1 MSEINLSGQDL
12 PGFDATTDYW
22 QATVTGA
29 ELSQSPLPPYA
40 KSYPARLPDGR
51 YLVLPLRMP
60 TASGAAPDR
69 CVASLIA
76 NQASIAVVEQ
86 LALHMAEG
94 ARAHA
99 FDVIVGLPTLGLAFA
114 PLVARHLG
122 HSRYVPLG
130 YSRKYWYRDELS
142 EPVSSITTPGKG
154 KLLYIDPNQ
163 LSLITGKRVLVVDD
177 AVSSG
182 TTMVSGLKLLE
193 RCGAEVAAIAVAMRQ
208 GTQWQQKLVRADGR
222 AIPWS
227 RPTTVRAWSAW
238 PTDGGRK
245 TPDCIAAG
253 ALHLR
258 DSLLFDIENQSQ
270 HALPTMDLRV
280 LR

>member
-1 MSEINLSGQDL
+1 MSEIASVADLSGQNL

-22 QATVTGA
+22 QAIVTEA

-51 YLVLPLRMP
+51 YLLLPLRGMP
-60 TASGAAPDR
+60 TADGSAPDR

-76 NQASIAVVEQ
+76 NQASMEVVEQ
-86 LALHMAEG
+86 LALHMAQG
-94 ARAHA
+94 AGAHD
-99 FDVIVGLPTLGLAFA
+99 FDVVIGLPTLGLAFA

-163 LSLITGKRVLVVDD
+163 LGLIAGKRVLVVDD

-208 GTQWQQKLVRADGR
+208 GTQWRQKLVRADGS
-222 AIPWS
+222 AIPVVAAYDCP
-227 RPTTVRAWSAW
+227 RMERRADGWW
-238 PTDGGRK
+238 PES
-245 TPDCIAAG
+245 P
-253 ALHLR
+253 
-258 DSLLFDIENQSQ
+258 
-270 HALPTMDLRV
+270 
-280 LR
+280 

>member
-1 MSEINLSGQDL
+1 MSPIDLTGQNL

-22 QATVTGA
+22 QTTVTEA
-29 ELSQSPLPPYA
+29 ELTQSPLPPYA
-40 KSYPARLPDGR
+40 SSYPARLPDGR
-51 YLVLPLRMP
+51 YLLLPLRGTP
-60 TASGAAPDR
+60 TADGSAPER

-86 LALHMAEG
+86 LALHMAE
-94 ARAHA
+94 AAKVHD
-99 FDVIVGLPTLGLAFA
+99 FEMVIGLPTLGLAFA
-114 PLVARHLG
+114 PLVAKHLG

-163 LSLITGKRVLVVDD
+163 LSLIAGKRVLVVDD

-182 TTMVSGLKLLE
+182 TTMVSGLKLLA

-208 GTQWQQKLVRADGR
+208 GTQWQQKLVRADGS
-222 AIPWS
+222 AIPVVAAYDCPCME
-227 RPTTVRAWSAW
+227 RRADGWW
-238 PTDGGRK
+238 PEGY
-245 TPDCIAAG
+245 
-253 ALHLR
+253 
-258 DSLLFDIENQSQ
+258 
-270 HALPTMDLRV
+270 
-280 LR
+280 

>member
-1 MSEINLSGQDL
+1 MSEITSQVDLSGQNL

-22 QATVTGA
+22 QTTVS
-29 ELSQSPLPPYA
+29 EEQLSQSPLPPYA
-40 KSYPARLPDGR
+40 RSYPAKLPNGR
-51 YLVLPLRMP
+51 YLVLPLRGMP
-60 TASGAAPDR
+60 SSPER

-76 NQASIAVVEQ
+76 NQASIEVVEQ
-86 LALHMAEG
+86 LALHMAE
-94 ARAHA
+94 AAKAHD
-99 FDVIVGLPTLGLAFA
+99 FDVVVGLPTLGLAFA

-130 YSRKYWYRDELS
+130 YSRKYWYREELS

-163 LSLITGKRVLVVDD
+163 LSLIAGKRVLVVDD

-208 GTQWQQKLVRADGR
+208 GRQWQAKLRRADGS
-222 AIPWS
+222 AIPVVGAYDCP
-227 RPTTVRAWSAW
+227 RMEKRADGWW
-238 PTDGGRK
+238 PE
-245 TPDCIAAG
+245 AVA
-253 ALHLR
+253 
-258 DSLLFDIENQSQ
+258 
-270 HALPTMDLRV
+270 
-280 LR
+280 

>member
-1 MSEINLSGQDL
+1 MSEIASVADLSGQNL

-51 YLVLPLRMP
+51 YLLLPLRGMP
-60 TASGAAPDR
+60 TADGSAPDR

-222 AIPWS
+222 AIPVVAAYDCP
-227 RPTTVRAWSAW
+227 RMERRADGWW
-238 PTDGGRK
+238 P
-245 TPDCIAAG
+245 
-253 ALHLR
+253 
-258 DSLLFDIENQSQ
+258 ENS
-270 HALPTMDLRV
+270 
-280 LR
+280 

>member
-1 MSEINLSGQDL
+1 MSEIASVADLCGQNL

-22 QATVTGA
+22 QATVTEA
-29 ELSQSPLPPYA
+29 ELTQSPLPPYA

-51 YLVLPLRMP
+51 YLLLPLRGMP
-60 TASGAAPDR
+60 MADGSAPDR

-76 NQASIAVVEQ
+76 NQASMEVVEE
-86 LALHMAEG
+86 LALHMAQG
-94 ARAHA
+94 AGAHD
-99 FDVIVGLPTLGLAFA
+99 FDAVIGLPTLGLAFA
-114 PLVARHLG
+114 PLVAKHLG

-130 YSRKYWYRDELS
+130 YSRKYWYREELS

-163 LSLITGKRVLVVDD
+163 LSLIAGKRVLVVDD

-208 GTQWQQKLVRADGR
+208 GTQWQQKLLRADGSPIPVVGAYDCPRMERR
-222 AIPWS
+222 ADGW
-227 RPTTVRAWSAW
+227 W
-238 PTDGGRK
+238 PE
-245 TPDCIAAG
+245 A
-253 ALHLR
+253 
-258 DSLLFDIENQSQ
+258 Q
-270 HALPTMDLRV
+270 
-280 LR
+280 

>member
-22 QATVTGA
+22 QATVTEA

-51 YLVLPLRMP
+51 YLLLPLRGMP
-60 TASGAAPDR
+60 TAEGAAPDR

-114 PLVARHLG
+114 PLVARALG
-122 HSRYVPLG
+122 HARFVPLG
-130 YSRKYWYRDELS
+130 YSRKYWYREELS

-193 RCGAEVAAIAVAMRQ
+193 RCGAEVVAIAVAMRQ
-208 GTQWQQKLVRADGR
+208 GTQWQARLRRADGS
-222 AIPWS
+222 AIPVVAAYDCP
-227 RPTTVRAWSAW
+227 RMERRADGWW
-238 PTDGGRK
+238 P
-245 TPDCIAAG
+245 
-253 ALHLR
+253 
-258 DSLLFDIENQSQ
+258 ENS
-270 HALPTMDLRV
+270 
-280 LR
+280 

>member
-1 MSEINLSGQDL
+1 MSEIASVADLSGQNL

-22 QATVTGA
+22 QSIVSEQ

-40 KSYPARLPDGR
+40 QSYPAQLPDGR
-51 YLVLPLRMP
+51 YLVLPLRGMP
-60 TASGAAPDR
+60 TADGSAPDR

-76 NQASIAVVEQ
+76 NQASMDVVEQ
-86 LALHMAEG
+86 LALHMAN
-94 ARAHA
+94 AAKQYA
-99 FDVIVGLPTLGLAFA
+99 FDVVVGLPTLGLAFA

-163 LSLITGKRVLVVDD
+163 LSLIAGKRVLVVDD

-193 RCGAEVAAIAVAMRQ
+193 RCGAQVAAIAVAMRQ
-208 GTQWQQKLVRADGR
+208 GTQWQAKLRRADGS
-222 AIPWS
+222 AIPVVGAYDCP
-227 RPTTVRAWSAW
+227 RMERRADGWW
-238 PTDGGRK
+238 PEG
-245 TPDCIAAG
+245 
-253 ALHLR
+253 
-258 DSLLFDIENQSQ
+258 S
-270 HALPTMDLRV
+270 
-280 LR
+280 

>member
-22 QATVTGA
+22 QATVTEA

-51 YLVLPLRMP
+51 YLLLPLRGMP
-60 TASGAAPDR
+60 TADGSAPDR

-76 NQASIAVVEQ
+76 NQASIEVVEQ
-86 LALHMAEG
+86 LAQHMAQG
-94 ARAHA
+94 AGAHD
-99 FDVIVGLPTLGLAFA
+99 FDVVIGLPTLGLAFA

-122 HSRYVPLG
+122 RSRYVPLG

-193 RCGAEVAAIAVAMRQ
+193 RCGANVTAIAVAMRQ
-208 GTQWQQKLVRADGR
+208 GTQWQQKLVRADDS
-222 AIPWS
+222 AIPVVAAYDCP
-227 RPTTVRAWSAW
+227 RMERRADGWW
-238 PTDGGRK
+238 PEG
-245 TPDCIAAG
+245 
-253 ALHLR
+253 
-258 DSLLFDIENQSQ
+258 S
-270 HALPTMDLRV
+270 
-280 LR
+280 